1 MENNLP
7 VIGDGT
13 TVYKFEGLT
22 LNSSNLWDQEETY
35 PGGFKISN
43 VVKGSR
49 VRDLTELVGGMGS
62 GTAVTFVASD
72 GFETTL
78 PYSSIY
84 TNPAVQARQG
94 DAILAWWGDGQY
106 VPKYADGMRL
116 FFTPDGDHVYGQWDM
131 HETLPSQYWRYN
143 FQDMCSTRHAPDFQ
157 QNTSRLLRSIPLR
170 NQTGLLNWMARISV
184 VSVIP

>member
-1 MENNLP
+1 MNA
-7 VIGDGT
+7 
-13 TVYKFEGLT
+13 
-22 LNSSNLWDQEETY
+22 SNLWDPEETY

-49 VRDLTELVGGMGS
+49 VRDLAELVGGMGS
-62 GTAVTFVASD
+62 GTTITFIASD

-84 TNPAVQARQG
+84 TNPAIQTRQG
-94 DAILAWWGDGQY
+94 DAIIAWWGDGQY
-106 VPKYADGMRL
+106 VPGYADGMRL

-143 FQDMCSTRHAPDFQ
+143 FQDGVHTLQPQDYQ
-157 QNTSRLLRSIPLR
+157 QNTSPLSRYIRFR
-170 NQTGLLNWMARISV
+170 NQTGPLNWMDGTLAD
-184 VSVIP
+184 